1 MRKLPQPFVALIMT
15 ASLLLSAAG
24 VAAQSQTNAQN
35 ATTDWSKVTAL
46 ASGSKLSV
54 KLKNGKTVNGTLSS
68 VSDSTLCLTS
78 KNAPVEIKRDD
89 VRTVH
94 EVIKKSSATKAAL
107 IGTGVGAGA
116 GAAAGA
122 ISDSNSDGG
131 FEKLDSAATAGLAV
145 VGAGVGALVGYF
157 VGRSGAKRVLVYEAK

>member
-1 MRKLPQPFVALIMT
+1 MRNLTRPFVALVAT
-15 ASLLLSAAG
+15 ASLLLSAVS
-24 VAAQSQTNAQN
+24 VAAQGQIN
-35 ATTDWSKVTAL
+35 DWSKVSAL

-54 KLKNGKTVNGTLSS
+54 KLKNGKTVSGTLSS
-68 VSDSTLCLTS
+68 VSDSTLSLTS

-116 GAAAGA
+116 GAAVGA
-122 ISDSNSDGG
+122 IGDANNDDG

-157 VGRSGAKRVLVYEAK
+157 IGRSGAKRVLVYEAK

>member
-1 MRKLPQPFVALIMT
+1 MGKLSRPLVAFIVT
-15 ASLLLSAAG
+15 ASLLLSAVT
-24 VAAQSQTNAQN
+24 VAAQSQTS
-35 ATTDWSKVTAL
+35 DWSKVTAL

-54 KLKNGKTVNGTLSS
+54 KLKNGKTVNGTHSSASDTTLS
-68 VSDSTLCLTS
+68 VTS
-78 KNAPVEIKRDD
+78 KNAPVEIKRED

-122 ISDSNSDGG
+122 ISDSNSDDG

-157 VGRSGAKRVLVYEAK
+157 IGRSGAKRVLVYEAK

>member
-1 MRKLPQPFVALIMT
+1 MRKLSRPFVAVVLLV
-15 ASLLLSAAG
+15 SLLST
-24 VAAQSQTNAQN
+24 VAAQSQTD
-35 ATTDWSKVTAL
+35 DWSKVTAL
-46 ASGSKLSV
+46 APSTKLSV
-54 KLKNGKTVNGTLSS
+54 KLKNGKTVNGTLRS
-68 VSDSTLCLTS
+68 VSDSTLSLTN
-78 KNAPVEIKRDD
+78 KNAPVEIKRED

-122 ISDSNSDGG
+122 ISDSNNDDG

-145 VGAGVGALVGYF
+145 VGAGVGALAGYF
-157 VGRSGAKRVLVYEAK
+157 IGRSGAKRVLVYEAK

>member
-1 MRKLPQPFVALIMT
+1 MRNFTRLFVVIGLVG
-15 ASLLLSAAG
+15 SLLLSNAS
-24 VAAQSQTNAQN
+24 VAAQGQTG
-35 ATTDWSKVTAL
+35 DWSKVTAL

-68 VSDSTLCLTS
+68 VSDSTLSLTS
-78 KNAPVEIKRDD
+78 KNAPVEIKRED

-122 ISDSNSDGG
+122 VSDANHDDG
-131 FEKLDSAATAGLAV
+131 FEKLDSAATAGFAV

-157 VGRSGAKRVLVYEAK
+157 IGRSGAKRVLVYEAK